1 VRRGAGISRRA
12 WGRFGLASARWGAPL
27 HAGARSQYD
36 AWLGI
41 VARAEWSNPEDVKA
55 SYPKASILKAG
66 RVVFN
71 IKGNDY
77 RLIARVQ
84 YQAGVL
90 AIRFFG
96 THAEYD
102 KVDAEAV

>member
-1 VRRGAGISRRA
+1 MIVIGADVVENY
-12 WGRFGLASARWGAPL
+12 LAD
-27 HAGARSQYD
+27 HAGRKGIRAARSQYD
-36 AWLGI
+36 AWLD
-41 VARAEWSNPEDVKA
+41 VVTRAEWRNPNDVKA
-55 SYPKASILKAG
+55 SYLKASILKAG

-77 RLIARVQ
+77 RLVARLQ

-90 AIRFFG
+90 AVRFFG

-102 KVDAEAV
+102 EIDAETV

>member
-1 VRRGAGISRRA
+1 MIVVGTDVVESYLAAHSGHKGIKA
-12 WGRFGLASARWGAPL
+12 
-27 HAGARSQYD
+27 ARSQYG
-36 AWLGI
+36 AWLDI
-41 VARAEWSNPEDVKA
+41 VTRAEWSNPEEVKA

-84 YQAGVL
+84 YQAGIL

-102 KVDAEAV
+102 ETDAETV

>member
-1 VRRGAGISRRA
+1 VIESYLADHSGHKGIRA
-12 WGRFGLASARWGAPL
+12 
-27 HAGARSQYD
+27 ARSQYQ
-36 AWLGI
+36 AWLAI
-41 VARAEWSNPEDVKA
+41 VTRANWRNPEEVKA
-55 SYPKASILKAG
+55 SYPKASILKAS

-77 RLIARVQ
+77 RLVARVQ

-96 THAEYD
+96 THAEYN
-102 KVDAEAV
+102 KIDAETV

>member
-1 VRRGAGISRRA
+1 MIVIGTDVIENYLADHSGHKGIKA
-12 WGRFGLASARWGAPL
+12 
-27 HAGARSQYD
+27 ARSQYQ
-36 AWLGI
+36 AWLDI
-41 VARAEWSNPEDVKA
+41 VTRANWRNPEDVKA
-55 SYPKASILKAG
+55 SYPKASILKAS

-77 RLIARVQ
+77 RLVARVQ
-84 YQAGVL
+84 YQAGAL

-102 KVDAEAV
+102 KIDAETV

>member
-1 VRRGAGISRRA
+1 MIVIGTESVERCFATRAGHKGIKA
-12 WGRFGLASARWGAPL
+12 
-27 HAGARSQYD
+27 ARSHYD
-36 AWLGI
+36 VWLTI
-41 VARAEWSNPEDVKA
+41 AERAEWRNPEDVKR
-55 SYPKASILKAG
+55 SHPKASILKGG

-77 RLIARVQ
+77 RLVAALN

-90 AIRFFG
+90 VIRFFG

-102 KVDAEAV
+102 EINAETV

>member
-1 VRRGAGISRRA
+1 MIVIGTDVIENY
-12 WGRFGLASARWGAPL
+12 LAD
-27 HAGARSQYD
+27 HAGHKGIKAARSQYE
-36 AWLGI
+36 AWLDI
-41 VARAEWSNPEDVKA
+41 VTRANWRNPEDVKA
-55 SYPKASILKAG
+55 SYPKASILKTS

-77 RLIARVQ
+77 RLVARVQ
-84 YQAGVL
+84 YQAGAL

-102 KVDAEAV
+102 KVDAETV

>member
-1 VRRGAGISRRA
+1 MIVIGTEVVEAFFANHTGHKGIKA
-12 WGRFGLASARWGAPL
+12 
-27 HAGARSQYD
+27 ARSQYD
-36 AWLGI
+36 AWLAIAGQ
-41 VARAEWSNPEDVKA
+41 AQWRNPEDVKT
-55 SYPKASILKAG
+55 SHPKASILKGG

-77 RLIARVQ
+77 RLVAAAQ

-90 AIRFFG
+90 VIRFFG

-102 KVDAEAV
+102 GIDAERV

>member
-1 VRRGAGISRRA
+1 MIVIGAEVVEAYFAKRAGHRGIRA
-12 WGRFGLASARWGAPL
+12 
-27 HAGARSQYD
+27 ARSQFD
-36 AWLGI
+36 AWLSLVG
-41 VARAEWSNPEDVKA
+41 RAAWRNPEDVKA
-55 SYPKASILKAG
+55 AFPRASILKAS

-90 AIRFFG
+90 MIRFFG

-102 KVDAEAV
+102 AIDAETV

>member
-1 VRRGAGISRRA
+1 MIGRRPNKRR
-12 WGRFGLASARWGAPL
+12 S
-27 HAGARSQYD
+27 
-36 AWLGI
+36 
-41 VARAEWSNPEDVKA
+41 PEEVKA

-77 RLIARVQ
+77 RLIAAVQ
-84 YQAGVL
+84 YRAGVL

-96 THAEYD
+96 GHAAYD
-102 KVDAEAV
+102 RIDAETV

>member
-1 VRRGAGISRRA
+1 MIVIGADVVENYLADRTGHKGIKA
-12 WGRFGLASARWGAPL
+12 
-27 HAGARSQYD
+27 ARSQYD
-36 AWLGI
+36 AWLAI
-41 VARAEWSNPEDVKA
+41 VVRAEWRNPEDVKA
-55 SYPKASILKAG
+55 AYPKASILKAG

-77 RLIARVQ
+77 RLVARVQ
-84 YQAGVL
+84 YQAGIL

-102 KVDAEAV
+102 EIDSETV